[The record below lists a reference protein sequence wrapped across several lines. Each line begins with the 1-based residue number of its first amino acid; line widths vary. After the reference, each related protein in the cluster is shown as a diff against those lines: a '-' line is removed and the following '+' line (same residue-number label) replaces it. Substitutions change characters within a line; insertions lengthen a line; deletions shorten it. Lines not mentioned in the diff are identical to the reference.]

1 MAKPFIVGDGYCFI
15 CTVTDKNNLY
25 KNMAVCQDAQ
35 LHITLL
41 PFTFHASVAKF
52 QTLVL
57 A

>member
-15 CTVTDKNNLY
+15 CAVTDKNNLY

-35 LHITLL
+35 LHITRL